1 MHVLSPDQ
9 IDDFKITTVWTL
21 IFDEMRFIY
30 TISIILVL
38 CNNIDGQQQPVK
50 YKLTLDT
57 ILLKDVTVSTT
68 VPLDNRQIE
77 KFYRTNYFS
86 TIDNLTGHL
95 DGVSLI
101 KRGAYAMEPQMNGF
115 SAGQLNITI
124 DGMKMFGACTDK
136 MDPITSYLEPANLKT
151 ITLEHG
157 TNGSL
162 HGNNI
167 GGSID
172 LALREPE
179 CHGNR
184 PFSSSYSFGY
194 ESVSNSRNILVSAGY
209 AKNKWAWGL
218 NGVYRKNDL
227 YRDGSGE
234 LVKFSQFGKYN
245 IHSALKFSPDSI
257 SAFRADVLWDLALDV
272 GYPALPM
279 DVSKARAALFA
290 VEYRRQKRTWN
301 LKAKAYFNS
310 VYHLMDDSR
319 RDSLFF
325 PDNEVNGARDS
336 VIMRMDMPGW
346 SSTYGSYIQVVADL
360 GNRNRFTLKADNYVN
375 ASLAEMTMH
384 MHFIG
389 RPQEPPMYLQT
400 WPDMTRNVSG
410 LYLSNTTTFS
420 RKFSLTVNG
429 RLDFNIDKLRS
440 PVAAEQFS
448 VFNYRLNQKYNQL
461 TKGFNLVAQYRIF
474 KPLLFSVQTG
484 FSERMPTI
492 SERFGFYLF
501 NAYDGYD
508 YIGNP
513 FLNTEKSASARFT
526 LTYFNNGLK
535 INLCQSLNYLRD
547 YIMGIT
553 DTTIPPMN
561 FYTNGLR
568 VYQNVPEVRIHSTDL
583 QVMYRPAGGFSFFL
597 LTKYTWGQINSAE
610 SLPLIPPLKNTFSI
624 SYEKKR
630 WSFQAENETAFR
642 QDRINI
648 SYGETRSPA
657 YTLFNVKAGYH
668 LMLKGSMIDFS
679 AGVTNILDANYYE
692 HLDWGHIPRP
702 GRSFNFFIKY
712 TY

>member
-1 MHVLSPDQ
+1 MKFFCCILIVLALPP
-9 IDDFKITTVWTL
+9 KI
-21 IFDEMRFIY
+21 Y
-30 TISIILVL
+30 
-38 CNNIDGQQQPVK
+38 GQTDLVK
-50 YKLTLDT
+50 YKLTVDT
-57 ILLKDVTVSTT
+57 ILLKDVTVSSTI
-68 VPLDNRQIE
+68 PLDNRQIE

-136 MDPITSYLEPANLKT
+136 MDPVTSYLEPVNLKT

-157 TNGSL
+157 TNGNL

-172 LALREPE
+172 LALKEPE

-209 AKNKWAWGL
+209 AKNRWAWGL

-227 YRDGSGE
+227 YRAGNG
-234 LVKFSQFGKYN
+234 KTINFSQFGKYN
-245 IHSALKFSPDSI
+245 LHTALKFSPDSI
-257 SAFRADVLWDLALDV
+257 SAFRADMLWDLARDV

-279 DVSKARAALFA
+279 DVSRARAVLFA
-290 VEYRRQKRTWN
+290 LEYQRQKKN
-301 LKAKAYFNS
+301 YSLKAKVYYNS
-310 VYHLMDDSR
+310 VYHLMDDSK

-325 PDNEVNGARDS
+325 LNNEDNTTRDS

-346 SSTYGSYIQVVADL
+346 SNTFGSYVQIVADL
-360 GNRNRFTLKADNYVN
+360 NSRNRLTIKADNYVN
-375 ASLAEMTMH
+375 ASLAEMVMH

-389 RPQEPPMYLQT
+389 EPQEPPMYLQT
-400 WPDMTRNVSG
+400 WPDLTRNVSG
-410 LYLSNTTTFS
+410 LYLSNTTMFTRNFSITF
-420 RKFSLTVNG
+420 NG
-429 RLDFNIDKLRS
+429 RLDYNLDKLRS
-440 PVAAEQFS
+440 SVAAEQFS
-448 VFNYRLNQKYNQL
+448 VFNYRLGPKYSKL
-461 TKGFNLVAQYRIF
+461 TKGINLTAQYRIF
-474 KPLLFSVQTG
+474 KPLLLSVQTG
-484 FSERMPTI
+484 WSERMPTV
-492 SERFGFYLF
+492 SERFGFYLY

-513 FLNTEKSASARFT
+513 FLETEKSVSARFT
-526 LTYFNNGLK
+526 MTYFNNGLK
-535 INLCQSLNYLRD
+535 INLCQSLNYLND

-553 DTTIPPMN
+553 DTVIPPMN

-568 VYQNVPEVRIHSTDL
+568 VYQNVSGVKMYSTDL

-597 LTKYTWGQINSAE
+597 LTRYTRGQINSAAP
-610 SLPLIPPLKNTFSI
+610 LPLIPPLKNTVSI

-630 WSFQAENETAFR
+630 WSFQADNETAFR
-642 QDRINI
+642 QNRINTG
-648 SYGETRSPA
+648 YGETRSPS
-657 YTLFNVKAGYH
+657 YTLFNIKAGYH
-668 LMLKGSMIDFS
+668 MMLKGSMVDFS
-679 AGVTNILDANYYE
+679 AGITNLLDADYYE

-702 GRSFNFFIKY
+702 GRSFNFFMKF

>member
-1 MHVLSPDQ
+1 M
-9 IDDFKITTVWTL
+9 
-21 IFDEMRFIY
+21 
-30 TISIILVL
+30 
-38 CNNIDGQQQPVK
+38 
-50 YKLTLDT
+50 
-57 ILLKDVTVSTT
+57 TVSSTI
-68 VPLDNRQIE
+68 PLDNRQIE

-136 MDPITSYLEPANLKT
+136 MDPVTSYLEPANLKT

-179 CHGNR
+179 CHGSR

-194 ESVSNSRNILVSAGY
+194 ESVSNSRNMLVSAGY

-218 NGVYRKNDL
+218 NGVARKNDN
-227 YRDGSGE
+227 YSDGSGRR
-234 LVKFSQFGKYN
+234 VNFSQFGKYN
-245 IHSALKFSPDSI
+245 IHSALKFSPDSV
-257 SAFRADVLWDLALDV
+257 SSFRADVLWDLALNV

-279 DVSKARAALFA
+279 DVSKARAGLFA
-290 VEYRRQKRTWN
+290 LEYQRQKRNYN
-301 LKAKAYFNS
+301 LKAKIYYNS
-310 VYHLMDDSR
+310 VYHVMDDSK

-325 PDNEVNGARDS
+325 LDNEVNGTRDS

-346 SSTYGSYIQVVADL
+346 SNTFGSYVQIVADL
-360 GNRNRFTLKADNYVN
+360 NNRNRLTLKADNYIN
-375 ASLAEMTMH
+375 GSLAEMVMH
-384 MHFIG
+384 MHFTG
-389 RPQEPPMYLQT
+389 EPVEPPMYLQT
-400 WPDMTRNVSG
+400 WPDLVRNVSG

-420 RKFSLTVNG
+420 KKLSLTLNG
-429 RLDFNIDKLRS
+429 RLDFNLDKLRS
-440 PVAAEQFS
+440 SVAAEQFS
-448 VFNYRLNQKYNQL
+448 VFNYSLASKFGQL
-461 TKGFNLVAQYRIF
+461 TKGINLVAQYRIF
-474 KPLLFSVQTG
+474 KPLFLSVQTG
-484 FSERMPTI
+484 WSERMPTV
-492 SERFGFYLF
+492 SERFGFYLY

-508 YIGNP
+508 YVGNP
-513 FLNTEKSASARFT
+513 YLKTEKSASARFT
-526 LTYFNNGLK
+526 VTYFNNGLK
-535 INLCQSLNYLRD
+535 INLCQSLSYLSD

-553 DTTIPPMN
+553 DTVIPPMN

-568 VYQNVPEVRIHSTDL
+568 VYNNIPKAEMHSTDL
-583 QVMYRPAGGFSFFL
+583 QVMYSLNGGFSFFL
-597 LTKYTWGQINSAE
+597 LTKYTWGQIS
-610 SLPLIPPLKNTFSI
+610 STTPLPLIPPLKNTFSV

-630 WSFQAENETAFR
+630 WSFQADNETALR
-642 QDRINI
+642 QNRINTG
-648 SYGETRSPA
+648 YGETRSPS
-657 YTLFNVKAGYH
+657 YTLFNIKAGYH
-668 LMLKGSMIDFS
+668 LMLKGSMVDLS
-679 AGVTNILDANYYE
+679 AGVTNLLDANYYE
-692 HLDWGHIPRP
+692 HLDWGHISRP